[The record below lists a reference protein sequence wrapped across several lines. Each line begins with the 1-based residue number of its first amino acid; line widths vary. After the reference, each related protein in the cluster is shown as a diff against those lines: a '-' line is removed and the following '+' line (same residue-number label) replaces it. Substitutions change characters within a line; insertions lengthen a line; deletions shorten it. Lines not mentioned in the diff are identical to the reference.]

1 MPKCLHVLFMN
12 LFMSLFMYLLLI
24 KLTPKGVVS
33 SLLFS
38 SLPFPSLPFPSLPFS
53 SLPFPSLPFI
63 YLVVCW
69 FVKGAEE
76 GSEVH
81 GAGCQRICLCSRG
94 GHRQGAHTCHTAAQG
109 ALPVSVGNVQGP
121 FRGMPFAL
129 HLSMAHAQA
138 LPGVSLAYTVCV
150 VLFVMYPQLV
160 CQSAV
165 VRQHTPKHC
174 VESGWQTLYQSLHLS
189 YTST

>member
-94 GHRQGAHTCHTAAQG
+94 GHRQGAHACHTAAQG

-138 LPGVSLAYTVCV
+138 LPGVSLAYTVCA

-160 CQSAV
+160 CQSA
-165 VRQHTPKHC
+165 
-174 VESGWQTLYQSLHLS
+174 
-189 YTST
+189 